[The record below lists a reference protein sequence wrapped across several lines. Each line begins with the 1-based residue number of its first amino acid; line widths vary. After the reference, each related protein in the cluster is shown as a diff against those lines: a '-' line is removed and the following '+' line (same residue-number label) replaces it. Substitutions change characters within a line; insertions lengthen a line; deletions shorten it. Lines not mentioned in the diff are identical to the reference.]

1 MVKSGSKDDRVY
13 SRGNINMKTI
23 LSIYPNC
30 SLGGMTS
37 VYLGRMMSEK
47 DVKFD
52 FLFVND
58 KGGKDAFDTVDYRII
73 RKDRLRSYFDYTI
86 KNSNYSE
93 IRITSLPELT
103 HYIPEAF
110 SGAKII
116 YEFHTSSLDVIE
128 REVNNLKI
136 TTISEIW
143 VPSLYL
149 KNIIQGFIRKDIN
162 INVVPNIVNIEVFDP
177 QKTVQDIFFPKNS
190 RPIFW
195 VGRLDKGKNYKDFF
209 RMLSLL
215 PEEYEGYLILSFEN
229 EASRISEALLE
240 TEMYRINHR
249 VHFLLNLTQSELAD
263 LYVNSYESKGI
274 YCSTSLA
281 ESFGYG
287 VLEAAL
293 AGLPV
298 VTYEVGG
305 ISGHAI
311 YDLAMHMV
319 SVGDTEALAR
329 KVEEI
334 QWDTDHQKN
343 LKSRY
348 NYLTTLNL
356 L

>member
-1 MVKSGSKDDRVY
+1 
-13 SRGNINMKTI
+13 MKTI
-23 LSIYPNC
+23 LSVYPNC

-52 FLFVND
+52 FLFMND
-58 KGGKDAFDTVDYRII
+58 KGGKDAFNTVDYRII
-73 RKDRLRSYFDYTI
+73 RKDRLKSYFEYLI

-103 HYIPEAF
+103 HSIPEAF
-110 SGAKII
+110 SEAKII

-128 REVNNLKI
+128 REINKLKI
-136 TTISEIW
+136 TSISEIW

-149 KNIIQGFIRKDIN
+149 KNIIQGFISEDIN

-177 QKTVQDIFFPKNS
+177 QKVVQDISFPKNS

-229 EASRISEALLE
+229 EAARISEALLE
-240 TEMYRINHR
+240 TEMYRINNR
-249 VHFLLNLTQSELAD
+249 VHFLLNLTQTELAD

-293 AGLPV
+293 CGLPV

-305 ISGHAI
+305 ISGHRQ

-319 SVGDTEALAR
+319 DVGDTSSLA
-329 KVEEI
+329 KMVENI
-334 QWDTDHQKN
+334 QWDIDHKKN
-343 LKSRY
+343 IISRNTY
-348 NYLTTLNL
+348 YTTLQSF
-356 L
+356 